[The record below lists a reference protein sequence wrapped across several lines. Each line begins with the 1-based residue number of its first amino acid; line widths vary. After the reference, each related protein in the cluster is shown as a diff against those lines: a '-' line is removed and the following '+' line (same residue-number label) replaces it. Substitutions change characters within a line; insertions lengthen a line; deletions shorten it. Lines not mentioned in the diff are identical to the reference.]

1 MFSKTALLA
10 LAPTGLALLAGAGLP
25 FQAASNAQMGRAL
38 GHPLWGALVSLL
50 VSLMVVVPALWA
62 LRAPTPAVARAMQ
75 GPGWLWIGGVIGALY
90 VASAAALTPRLGAAG
105 FLVCV
110 VAGQMVAAVLAD
122 HYGLMGLTP
131 KAMDWQRWAGVALVL
146 GGVWLIQGGG
156 AQSPVWTPAR

>member
-1 MFSKTALLA
+1 MISKTALLA

-62 LRAPTPAVARAMQ
+62 LRAPTPVVAKALQ
-75 GPGWLWIGGVIGALY
+75 GPWWLWIGGVIGALY

-105 FLVCV
+105 FLV
-110 VAGQMVAAVLAD
+110 
-122 HYGLMGLTP
+122 
-131 KAMDWQRWAGVALVL
+131 
-146 GGVWLIQGGG
+146 
-156 AQSPVWTPAR
+156 